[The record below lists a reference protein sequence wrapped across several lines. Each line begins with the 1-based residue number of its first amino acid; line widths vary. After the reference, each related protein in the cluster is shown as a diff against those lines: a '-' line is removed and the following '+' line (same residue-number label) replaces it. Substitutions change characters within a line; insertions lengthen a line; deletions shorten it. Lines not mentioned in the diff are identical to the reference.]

1 MTSLKATLC
10 GGLPLLLLAAACSDS
25 KSTAQN
31 TPPPAAPA
39 SAGTPMATAAIG
51 DAPGQVQVAAA
62 PDVNPVLI
70 DMSPI
75 AASSAATAQPIQTA
89 DWRTVGATPEAR
101 RNALIRAEVLL
112 SRTHFSPGVID
123 GQDGGNLQNAIAA
136 YETANQLPVDGKMD
150 DQVWALLA
158 KDARPALTD
167 YVITA
172 DDVKGPFLP
181 TIPKDMAEMA
191 KLPALGYTGPVQ
203 ELAERFHMDES
214 LLKALNPGADFSAAG
229 TKIVVAAVGPEKLA
243 MPVARIEVD
252 KTRRQVRAYGAAD
265 LLLAVYP
272 ATVGSTERPAPAGE
286 WAVRAVAPNPTYTFD
301 PSRLTFG
308 KASEG
313 KLTVK
318 AGPNNPVGST
328 WIDLTKD
335 TYGIHGTPDPRMV
348 GKTASHG
355 CVRLTNW
362 DVRQLG
368 LAVKRG
374 TKVDFVGAET
384 AKAMKAAE

>member
-1 MTSLKATLC
+1 MSL
-10 GGLPLLLLAAACSDS
+10 G
-25 KSTAQN
+25 
-31 TPPPAAPA
+31 
-39 SAGTPMATAAIG
+39 I
-51 DAPGQVQVAAA
+51 V
-62 PDVNPVLI
+62 
-70 DMSPI
+70 
-75 AASSAATAQPIQTA
+75 
-89 DWRTVGATPEAR
+89 
-101 RNALIRAEVLL
+101 
-112 SRTHFSPGVID
+112 
-123 GQDGGNLQNAIAA
+123 
-136 YETANQLPVDGKMD
+136 
-150 DQVWALLA
+150 
-158 KDARPALTD
+158 
-167 YVITA
+167 
-172 DDVKGPFLP
+172 DVKGPFLP

-191 KLPALGYTGPVQ
+191 KLPALSFTSPVQ
-203 ELAERFHMDES
+203 ELAERFHMDEG
-214 LLKALNPGADFSAAG
+214 LLKSLNPGADFSAAG

-252 KTRRQVRAYGAAD
+252 KTHRQVRAYGAAD

-272 ATVGSTERPAPAGE
+272 ATVGSSERPAPAGE
-286 WAVRAVAPNPTYTFD
+286 WAVRTVAPNPTYTFD

-335 TYGIHGTPDPRMV
+335 TYGIHGTPDPRLV

-368 LAVKRG
+368 QAVTKG
-374 TKVDFVGAET
+374 TVVDFVGVEQ
-384 AKAMKAAE
+384 AKAPKVAVN